1 MTCKNCGVNKTIKA
15 HLIPRVF
22 CTQVQTGK
30 SHAASITKNGMFKI
44 SQSGIWDGNILC
56 DKCDGKLGTF
66 ENYVHKLSQTIRDYG
81 SELPWKTKIVDNA
94 DNVQVLKYCAG
105 ILYKY
110 SLTTQENGRIDL
122 GRYQNILRDFL
133 FNDAPIP
140 EELDV
145 LIFRLIQYSHDNDV
159 FAYRAPIL
167 DRQFGV
173 NMYRMMMGG
182 LVFFIKLDKQTKVE
196 KMLIKSAN
204 GVPYIIAPAS
214 HFEEF
219 KIAKNI
225 VRKNEKLSNFL
236 DKNP

>member
-30 SHAASITKNGMFKI
+30 SHAASIRKDGMFKI
-44 SQSGIWDGNILC
+44 SQSGIWDNNILC
-56 DKCDGKLGTF
+56 DKCDGELGTF
-66 ENYVHKLSQTIRDYG
+66 ENYVHKLSQTIRNYG
-81 SELPWKTKIVDNA
+81 SEFPGKTKIVDNA
-94 DNVQVLKYCAG
+94 DNVQVLKFCAG

-110 SLTTQENGRIDL
+110 SLTTEENGRINL
-122 GRYQNILRDFL
+122 GRYQNILRNFL
-133 FNDAPIP
+133 FNNTSVP

-145 LIFRLIQYSHDNDV
+145 LIFRLIRYPYDNDV
-159 FAYRAPIL
+159 FAYRAPML
-167 DRQFGV
+167 DRKFGV

-182 LVFFIKLDKQTKVE
+182 LVFFIKLDKKE
-196 KMLIKSAN
+196 IAEEMLIKTAN
-204 GVPYIIAPAS
+204 GVPYVIALAS

-225 VRKNEKLSNFL
+225 IKEHEKLSNFL